1 MKHRLALRRIV
12 VCVCLTVL
20 IKELN
25 MKVAG
30 NRHAHLG
37 RRSPQRSGFTLIE
50 LLVVI
55 SIIAVLVSL
64 IAPAVQSARR
74 SARRVE
80 CLNNMRNVGVGILNA
95 TAASGGEFVPLTT
108 SIKLSNSYGQGSMM
122 IGWPIEVLPALDNTA
137 LWKKINQNAVIS
149 ADIGLIADTEK
160 VWLPVFTCPEDID
173 SYRRSGGLSYVVN
186 SGFISGEV
194 WGYDET
200 TTFFHQPYLINWKG
214 STTPAYRS
222 TDGTVLTGNPS
233 PIDLQVALASGVFWR
248 RVGDA
253 GYRPSVDYV
262 NVGDGTSTTLM
273 VTENLNAGQWYST
286 SVNEIGFGIRIP
298 VDTMAAPTVGTGSPC
313 GEFPSFSSLN
323 TQFPCSTFMT
333 ASAASFIN
341 RTSSLASTTV
351 ATTSTTPNLNSDVG
365 SGCGSGGSTSTAST
379 STTTSIP
386 RPSSQHSGG
395 INVIMVDG
403 SGRFLSETINAHV
416 YARLVTSSGVTNG
429 EMTLN
434 QADY

>member
-1 MKHRLALRRIV
+1 MRIA
-12 VCVCLTVL
+12 
-20 IKELN
+20 E
-25 MKVAG
+25 
-30 NRHAHLG
+30 NRHPHID
-37 RRSPQRSGFTLIE
+37 RHSTHRSGFTLIE

-74 SARRVE
+74 TARRVE
-80 CLNNMRNVGVGILNA
+80 CLNNMRNVGVSILSA
-95 TAASGGEFVPLTT
+95 SAASGGEFVPLTT
-108 SIKLSNSYGQGSMM
+108 SVKLSNGYGQGTMT

-137 LWKKINQNAVIS
+137 LLKKINQNAVIS
-149 ADIGLIADTEK
+149 AGIGMIADTEM
-160 VWLPVFTCPEDID
+160 VWLPVFTCPEDTD
-173 SYRRSGGLSYVVN
+173 SYRRAGGLSYVVN

-214 STTPAYRS
+214 STIPAYRS
-222 TDGTVLTGNPS
+222 TDGTTLTGTPS
-233 PIDLQVALASGVFWR
+233 PIDLQVALSSGVFWR
-248 RVGDA
+248 NVGDA

-273 VTENLNAGQWYST
+273 VTENLNAGRWYNT

-298 VDTMAAPTVGTGSPC
+298 VDATAAPTVGIGSPC
-313 GEFPSFSSLN
+313 GEFPSSLSLN

-333 ASAASFIN
+333 ASAASLIN
-341 RTSSLASTTV
+341 QIVSLSSTAVASTT
-351 ATTSTTPNLNSDVG
+351 TSTSTNLNSDAG
-365 SGCGSGGSTSTAST
+365 DGCGSDGSTTT
-379 STTTSIP
+379 TLSTTTSIP

-395 INVIMVDG
+395 VNVIMVDG

-416 YARLVTSSGVTNG
+416 YARLVTSNGVTNA
-429 EMTLN
+429 ELTLN